1 MVDVIKDT
9 EKARAWLLKNR
20 DLVSDFDSR
29 YGEGSALAVLKGT
42 YQPPVT
48 TPDVKPESDEDGMF
62 KDVLKSIPAGITN
75 AVRETTQFVGDLM
88 EGASD
93 LVGDET
99 IIHRVDRDGV
109 GGLDLLP
116 MIGNKETYAKYLAE
130 NFEEGNRPA
139 NLQEIA
145 EVITPENVSMGLIP
159 NERSTMVGGFTEG
172 ITQFLAGMVGA
183 GKLTGLKPFKS
194 IGGGMATG
202 AIADA
207 VAFDPDTAN
216 LVRMLDEQFGI
227 SHEITTE
234 ILANDDENDWMNRLK
249 NAGTGTL
256 IGMPFDAAAIL
267 IRFAKVK
274 NKAQQELN
282 TNGEISKETLD
293 EAQGIEA
300 EAKELTKLEQEAA
313 AFQKANNKPEI
324 SAEEVFQPKPKLSLE
339 EEAAQFSKQNNPPD
353 INPDDAFK
361 APSKAPTAPKATAD
375 SPTSPEIPSAPVVAS
390 VDSVGT
396 TQPKLPKRPS
406 QIIQAKKFSDA
417 AVAARAAKTPLTP
430 ATLDDISSDAFNWSK
445 MDGPMDAVK
454 LMDEMDNVLE
464 KSGVKKRMGLDKPQ
478 TLKEVETKA
487 FEGLSEFV
495 DDPIAVRNNLQK
507 LELNSRNMAV
517 EVVKGK
523 MVLQSVTR
531 EIANVAE
538 QISNLKASGNVDTI
552 LERKL
557 LDLSDLH
564 MDLQASVKGVQ
575 TAGARA
581 TSAGRIRTAD
591 AVDDITLDRLEAFG
605 GSKKVQE
612 LALRLKATKGNNRGT
627 AEIIRQAGAR
637 KWMGIVNEVWLN
649 SILSGPRT
657 HLMNLGSNSI
667 NMFLRP
673 AQRMVGGAITGNPQ
687 QMEEG
692 FRQYVYMTSELFD
705 SLRYL
710 ASVSRYGKGSSLADA
725 VRSFKNED
733 GILDTA
739 SKFDF
744 NQSGASRTIGGMA
757 GKFVRGAGRFLQA
770 EDEFFKQVVFR
781 SRLKAKVMANS
792 SRLSD
797 AQLNDMGFL
806 SRDAYISE
814 TVDGAI
820 LNKQDLASRW
830 DAMVKLGRVSDDA
843 EAKDAFINTNLGTYN
858 HNSEMAKLA
867 LEEAREAT
875 FTTPLRKDTF
885 SRNVQDMINRFP
897 LLRQVVP
904 FIQTPTNI
912 LRVSFERVPA
922 LGVFAGRQLEMLRN
936 GTPDQKAMVWG
947 QQALGAGI
955 SVLAYT
961 YAMSG
966 KITGGGP
973 SFKDDLEKAKLWN
986 ASPDWQ
992 PYSVNIGTTEEPQ
1005 WIELKKLDPH
1015 GMLFGIIGD
1024 FAEMAE
1030 YTREAPDF
1038 ELENLFGMIS
1048 AAVANNVASK
1058 TYVMSMTE
1066 TMNLLSGHAK
1076 PWEWEA
1082 FFTNKAA
1089 SMVPYSGLMY
1099 QANQMQDDHMRD
1111 LRTLT
1116 DKIKSRIY
1124 GANDAAVKHDWLTGE
1139 AVDTPEYM
1147 LGFVRQKKVDSGE
1160 HQAADVYKELRNLN
1174 YAFSGP
1180 SRKVADIKIPPVVFQ
1195 RLNELIGTTR
1205 VNKRTLIQELDRQ
1218 IKSAGYKKASDAAAI
1233 SPVKPADDPRVI
1245 FLNKIIQG
1253 YKDIALNRLYSE
1265 YPELYKS
1272 VQMNAGITKAIR
1284 SGSEEARDLESQ
1296 KVKEF
1301 SITQ

>member
-1 MVDVIKDT
+1 MVDIVKDVQ
-9 EKARAWLLKNR
+9 KAQAWLRENTDKAALFEK
-20 DLVSDFDSR
+20 R
-29 YGEGSALAVLKGT
+29 YGEGSALAVLNGT
-42 YQPPVT
+42 YQAPA
-48 TPDVKPESDEDGMF
+48 TPDAPTESGADGMF
-62 KDVLKSIPAGITN
+62 EDVLKSIPAGITN

-88 EGASD
+88 EGASN

-99 IIHRVDRDGV
+99 MIHRVDRDGD
-109 GGLDLLP
+109 GKLDLLP
-116 MIGNKETYAKYLAE
+116 MIGNKETYAKYVAE
-130 NFEEGNRPA
+130 NFEEGDRPA

-227 SHEITTE
+227 SAEITTE

-256 IGMPFDAAAIL
+256 IGAPFDAVAIM

-293 EAQGIEA
+293 EAQALEEEVTKFSDLAGKPKGQMVEGKFVTDEGMVFDPSTGARDLQA
-300 EAKELTKLEQEAA
+300 EAKFKNST
-313 AFQKANNKPEI
+313 
-324 SAEEVFQPKPKLSLE
+324 
-339 EEAAQFSKQNNPPD
+339 SKVE
-353 INPDDAFK
+353 
-361 APSKAPTAPKATAD
+361 SSEAPTAPKASAD

-454 LMDEMDNVLE
+454 LMDEMDTVLE

-507 LELNSRNMAV
+507 LELDSRNMAV

-538 QISNLKASGNVDTI
+538 QISNLKASGNADTI

-591 AVDDITLDRLEAFG
+591 AVDDITLDRLATFG

-627 AEIIRQAGAR
+627 AQIIREAGAR
-637 KWMGIVNEVWLN
+637 KWMGVVNEVWLN
-649 SILSGPRT
+649 AILSGPRT

-667 NMFLRP
+667 NMLLRP
-673 AQRMVGGAITGNPQ
+673 AQRMVGGFVTGSPQ

-733 GILDTA
+733 GVLDTA

-806 SRDAYISE
+806 SRDAYTSE
-814 TVDGAI
+814 TIDGAI

-936 GTPDQKAMVWG
+936 GTPDQKAMVMG
-947 QQALGAGI
+947 QQVLGAGI

-973 SFKDDLEKAKLWN
+973 SFKDDIEKAKLWN

-1015 GMLFGIIGD
+1015 GMLFGIMGD
-1024 FAEMAE
+1024 YFEMAE

-1284 SGSEEARDLESQ
+1284 SGDEKARDLESQ

>member
-1 MVDVIKDT
+1 
-9 EKARAWLLKNR
+9 
-20 DLVSDFDSR
+20 
-29 YGEGSALAVLKGT
+29 
-42 YQPPVT
+42 
-48 TPDVKPESDEDGMF
+48 
-62 KDVLKSIPAGITN
+62 
-75 AVRETTQFVGDLM
+75 
-88 EGASD
+88 
-93 LVGDET
+93 
-99 IIHRVDRDGV
+99 
-109 GGLDLLP
+109 
-116 MIGNKETYAKYLAE
+116 
-130 NFEEGNRPA
+130 
-139 NLQEIA
+139 
-145 EVITPENVSMGLIP
+145 
-159 NERSTMVGGFTEG
+159 
-172 ITQFLAGMVGA
+172 
-183 GKLTGLKPFKS
+183 
-194 IGGGMATG
+194 
-202 AIADA
+202 
-207 VAFDPDTAN
+207 
-216 LVRMLDEQFGI
+216 
-227 SHEITTE
+227 
-234 ILANDDENDWMNRLK
+234 
-249 NAGTGTL
+249 
-256 IGMPFDAAAIL
+256 
-267 IRFAKVK
+267 
-274 NKAQQELN
+274 
-282 TNGEISKETLD
+282 
-293 EAQGIEA
+293 
-300 EAKELTKLEQEAA
+300 
-313 AFQKANNKPEI
+313 
-324 SAEEVFQPKPKLSLE
+324 
-339 EEAAQFSKQNNPPD
+339 
-353 INPDDAFK
+353 
-361 APSKAPTAPKATAD
+361 
-375 SPTSPEIPSAPVVAS
+375 
-390 VDSVGT
+390 
-396 TQPKLPKRPS
+396 
-406 QIIQAKKFSDA
+406 
-417 AVAARAAKTPLTP
+417 
-430 ATLDDISSDAFNWSK
+430 
-445 MDGPMDAVK
+445 
-454 LMDEMDNVLE
+454 
-464 KSGVKKRMGLDKPQ
+464 
-478 TLKEVETKA
+478 
-487 FEGLSEFV
+487 
-495 DDPIAVRNNLQK
+495 
-507 LELNSRNMAV
+507 
-517 EVVKGK
+517 
-523 MVLQSVTR
+523 
-531 EIANVAE
+531 
-538 QISNLKASGNVDTI
+538 
-552 LERKL
+552 
-557 LDLSDLH
+557 
-564 MDLQASVKGVQ
+564 
-575 TAGARA
+575 
-581 TSAGRIRTAD
+581 
-591 AVDDITLDRLEAFG
+591 
-605 GSKKVQE
+605 
-612 LALRLKATKGNNRGT
+612 
-627 AEIIRQAGAR
+627 
-637 KWMGIVNEVWLN
+637 
-649 SILSGPRT
+649 
-657 HLMNLGSNSI
+657 
-667 NMFLRP
+667 
-673 AQRMVGGAITGNPQ
+673 
-687 QMEEG
+687 
-692 FRQYVYMTSELFD
+692 
-705 SLRYL
+705 
-710 ASVSRYGKGSSLADA
+710 
-725 VRSFKNED
+725 
-733 GILDTA
+733 
-739 SKFDF
+739 
-744 NQSGASRTIGGMA
+744 MA

-814 TVDGAI
+814 TIDGAV

-936 GTPDQKAMVWG
+936 GTPDQKAMVMG
-947 QQALGAGI
+947 QQALGVAI
-955 SVLAYT
+955 SYQAYQF
-961 YAMSG
+961 AMAG

-973 SFKDDLEKAKLWN
+973 SFKDDIEKAKLWN

-992 PYSVNIGTTEEPQ
+992 PYSINIGTTEEPR

-1024 FAEMAE
+1024 VVEMTE

-1048 AAVANNVASK
+1048 AAVSNNVASK

-1066 TMNLLSGHAK
+1066 TMNLVSGHAK

-1272 VQMNAGITKAIR
+1272 VQMNAGITRAIR

>member
-1 MVDVIKDT
+1 MVDIVKDVQ
-9 EKARAWLLKNR
+9 KAQAWLRENTDKAALFEK
-20 DLVSDFDSR
+20 R
-29 YGEGSALAVLKGT
+29 YGEGSALAVLNGT
-42 YQPPVT
+42 YQAPA
-48 TPDVKPESDEDGMF
+48 TPNAPTESGADGMLE
-62 KDVLKSIPAGITN
+62 DVLKSIPAGITN

-88 EGASD
+88 EGASN

-99 IIHRVDRDGV
+99 MIHRVDRDGD
-109 GGLDLLP
+109 GELDFLP
-116 MIGNKETYAKYLAE
+116 TIGNKETYAKYVAE

-172 ITQFLAGMVGA
+172 ITQFLTGMVGA

-256 IGMPFDAAAIL
+256 IGAPFDAVAIM

-293 EAQGIEA
+293 EAQA
-300 EAKELTKLEQEAA
+300 
-313 AFQKANNKPEI
+313 
-324 SAEEVFQPKPKLSLE
+324 LE
-339 EEAAQFSKQNNPPD
+339 EEVTKFSDLAGKPKGQMVEGKFVTDDGMIFNTETGAREFELEADRANFREYGVDSTFD
-353 INPDDAFK
+353 IK
-361 APSKAPTAPKATAD
+361 SKKAPTAPKATAD

-417 AVAARAAKTPLTP
+417 AVAARAAKAPLTP

-507 LELNSRNMAV
+507 LELDSRNMAV

-538 QISNLKASGNVDTI
+538 QISNLKDIGSTDTI

-591 AVDDITLDRLEAFG
+591 AVDDITLDRLTAIG
-605 GSKKVQE
+605 GSKKVQQ

-627 AEIIRQAGAR
+627 SELIREASKANR
-637 KWMGIVNEVWLN
+637 YVNMGNEVWLN
-649 SILSGPRT
+649 AILSGPRT
-657 HLMNLGSNSI
+657 HVMNIGSNTI

-673 AQRMVGGAITGNPQ
+673 AQRMVGGALTGSPQ

-705 SLRYL
+705 SVMYL

-733 GILDTA
+733 GVLDTA

-744 NQSGASRTIGGMA
+744 NQSGASRAIGGMA
-757 GKFVRGAGRFLQA
+757 GKFIRGAGRFLQA
-770 EDEFFKQVVFR
+770 EDEFFKQIIFR
-781 SRLKAKVMANS
+781 SRLKAKVMSNS

-814 TVDGAI
+814 TINNAI
-820 LNKQDLASRW
+820 LKKQDLASRW

-867 LEEAREAT
+867 LEEAREGT
-875 FTTPLRKDTF
+875 FTTPLRKETF

-897 LLRQVVP
+897 LLRQIVP

-922 LGVFAGRQLEMLRN
+922 LGLFAGRQLEMLRN
-936 GTPDQKAMVWG
+936 GTPDQKAMVMG
-947 QQALGAGI
+947 QQALGVAI
-955 SVLAYT
+955 TYQAYQF
-961 YAMSG
+961 AMSG

-973 SFKDDLEKAKLWN
+973 SFMSEPDKAKLWN

-1024 FAEMAE
+1024 AVEMAE

-1038 ELENLFGMIS
+1038 ELTNFLGMIS
-1048 AAVANNVASK
+1048 AAVTNNVASK

-1066 TMNLLSGHAK
+1066 TMHLLSGNAK
-1076 PWEWEA
+1076 PWEFEK
-1082 FFTNKAA
+1082 FLTNKAA

-1111 LRTLT
+1111 LRTLA

-1272 VQMNAGITKAIR
+1272 VQMNAGITRAIR
-1284 SGSEEARDLESQ
+1284 SGDEEARDLESQ

>member
-1 MVDVIKDT
+1 MVDIVKDVQ
-9 EKARAWLLKNR
+9 KAQAWLRENTDKAAQ
-20 DLVSDFDSR
+20 FEKR
-29 YGEGSALAVLKGT
+29 YGEGSALAVLNGT
-42 YQPPVT
+42 YQAPA
-48 TPDVKPESDEDGMF
+48 TPDAPTESDADGML

-88 EGASD
+88 EGASN

-99 IIHRVDRDGV
+99 MIHRVDRDGD
-109 GGLDLLP
+109 GKLDFLP
-116 MIGNKETYAKYLAE
+116 TIGNKETYAKYVAE
-130 NFEEGNRPA
+130 NFEEGDRPA

-227 SHEITTE
+227 SAEITTE

-256 IGMPFDAAAIL
+256 IGAPFDAVAIM

-293 EAQGIEA
+293 EAQALEEEVTKFSDLAGKPKGQMVEGKFVTDEGMVFDPSTGARDLQA
-300 EAKELTKLEQEAA
+300 EAKFKNST
-313 AFQKANNKPEI
+313 
-324 SAEEVFQPKPKLSLE
+324 
-339 EEAAQFSKQNNPPD
+339 SKVE
-353 INPDDAFK
+353 
-361 APSKAPTAPKATAD
+361 SSEAPTAPKASAD
-375 SPTSPEIPSAPVVAS
+375 SPTSPEIPSAPVAVS

-406 QIIQAKKFSDA
+406 EIIQAKKFSDA
-417 AVAARAAKTPLTP
+417 AVAARAAKAPLTP

-507 LELNSRNMAV
+507 LELDSRNMAV

-538 QISNLKASGNVDTI
+538 QISNLKDSGNVDTI

-591 AVDDITLDRLEAFG
+591 AVDDITLDRLTAFG

-627 AEIIRQAGAR
+627 AQIIREAGAR

-673 AQRMVGGAITGNPQ
+673 AQRVVGGVLTGSPQ

-692 FRQYVYMTSELFD
+692 FRQYVHMTSELFD

-733 GILDTA
+733 GVLDTA

-781 SRLKAKVMANS
+781 SRLKAKVMANA

-814 TVDGAI
+814 TIDGAI

-885 SRNVQDMINRFP
+885 SRNVQDMVNRFP
-897 LLRQVVP
+897 LLRQVIP

-936 GTPDQKAMVWG
+936 GTPDQKAMVMG

-955 SVLAYT
+955 SVLAYS
-961 YAMSG
+961 YAMAG

-973 SFKDDLEKAKLWN
+973 SFKDDLEKAKFWN

-1024 FAEMAE
+1024 VVEMAE

-1048 AAVANNVASK
+1048 AAVSNNVASK

-1099 QANQMQDDHMRD
+1099 QANQIQDDHMRD

-1124 GANDAAVKHDWLTGE
+1124 GANDAAVKHDWMTGE

-1147 LGFVRQKKVDSGE
+1147 LGFIRQKKVDSGE

-1180 SRKVADIKIPPVVFQ
+1180 SRKVANIKIPPVVFQ

-1272 VQMNAGITKAIR
+1272 VQMNAGITRAIR
-1284 SGSEEARDLESQ
+1284 SGDEKARDLESQ

>member
-1 MVDVIKDT
+1 MVDIVKDVQ
-9 EKARAWLLKNR
+9 KAQAWLRENTDKAALFEK
-20 DLVSDFDSR
+20 R
-29 YGEGSALAVLKGT
+29 YGEGSALAVLNGT
-42 YQPPVT
+42 YQAPAA
-48 TPDVKPESDEDGMF
+48 PDAPTESGADGMF
-62 KDVLKSIPAGITN
+62 EDVLKSIPAGITN

-88 EGASD
+88 EGASN

-99 IIHRVDRDGV
+99 MIHRVDRDGD
-109 GGLDLLP
+109 GKLDLLP
-116 MIGNKETYAKYLAE
+116 MIGNKETYAKYVAE

-159 NERSTMVGGFTEG
+159 NERSTVVGGFTEG
-172 ITQFLAGMVGA
+172 ITQFLTGMVGA

-227 SHEITTE
+227 SSEITTE

-256 IGMPFDAAAIL
+256 IGAPFDAVAIM

-293 EAQGIEA
+293 EAQALEEEVTKFSDLAGKPKGQMVEGKFVTDEGMVFDPSTGARDLQA
-300 EAKELTKLEQEAA
+300 EAKFKNST
-313 AFQKANNKPEI
+313 
-324 SAEEVFQPKPKLSLE
+324 
-339 EEAAQFSKQNNPPD
+339 SKVE
-353 INPDDAFK
+353 
-361 APSKAPTAPKATAD
+361 SSEAPTAPKASAD
-375 SPTSPEIPSAPVVAS
+375 SPTSPEIPSAPVAVS
-390 VDSVGT
+390 VDSVGA

-495 DDPIAVRNNLQK
+495 DNPIAVRNNLQK

-538 QISNLKASGNVDTI
+538 QIANLKANGNVDTI

-627 AEIIRQAGAR
+627 AQIIREAGAR
-637 KWMGIVNEVWLN
+637 KWMGVVNEVWLN
-649 SILSGPRT
+649 AILSGPRT

-673 AQRMVGGAITGNPQ
+673 AQRMVGGALTGNPQ

-692 FRQYVYMTSELFD
+692 FKQYVYMTSELFD

-733 GILDTA
+733 GVLDTA

-781 SRLKAKVMANS
+781 SRLKAKVMANA

-797 AQLNDMGFL
+797 AQLTDMGFL

-814 TVDGAI
+814 TVDGAV

-885 SRNVQDMINRFP
+885 SRSVQDMINRFP
-897 LLRQVVP
+897 LLRQVIP

-922 LGVFAGRQLEMLRN
+922 LGLFAGRQLEMLRN
-936 GTPDQKAMVWG
+936 GTPDQKAMVMG
-947 QQALGAGI
+947 QQALGVAI
-955 SVLAYT
+955 SYQAYQF
-961 YAMSG
+961 AMSG

-973 SFKDDLEKAKLWN
+973 SFKDDIEKAKLWN

-1024 FAEMAE
+1024 VVEMAE
-1030 YTREAPDF
+1030 YTRESPDF

-1048 AAVANNVASK
+1048 AAVTNNVASK

-1099 QANQMQDDHMRD
+1099 QANQIQDDHMRD

-1147 LGFVRQKKVDSGE
+1147 LGFVRQKKVDNGE

-1284 SGSEEARDLESQ
+1284 SGSEEARDLESK

>member
-1 MVDVIKDT
+1 MVDIVKDVQ
-9 EKARAWLLKNR
+9 KAQAWLRENTDKAALFEK
-20 DLVSDFDSR
+20 R
-29 YGEGSALAVLKGT
+29 YGEGSALAVLNGT
-42 YQPPVT
+42 YQAPAA
-48 TPDVKPESDEDGMF
+48 PDAPTESGADGMLE
-62 KDVLKSIPAGITN
+62 DVLKSIPAGITN

-88 EGASD
+88 EGASN

-99 IIHRVDRDGV
+99 MIHRVDRDGD
-109 GGLDLLP
+109 GKLDLLP
-116 MIGNKETYAKYLAE
+116 MIGNKETYAKYVAE

-139 NLQEIA
+139 TLQEIA

-159 NERSTMVGGFTEG
+159 NERSTVVGGFTEG

-227 SHEITTE
+227 SAEITTE

-274 NKAQQELN
+274 IKAQQELN

-293 EAQGIEA
+293 EAQA
-300 EAKELTKLEQEAA
+300 
-313 AFQKANNKPEI
+313 
-324 SAEEVFQPKPKLSLE
+324 LE
-339 EEAAQFSKQNNPPD
+339 EEVTKFSDLAGKPKGQMVEGKFVTDDGMIFNTETGAREFKLEADRANFREYGVDSTFD
-353 INPDDAFK
+353 IK
-361 APSKAPTAPKATAD
+361 SKKTPTAPKASAD
-375 SPTSPEIPSAPVVAS
+375 SPTSPEIPSAPVAAS

-538 QISNLKASGNVDTI
+538 QIANLKASGNVDTI

-591 AVDDITLDRLEAFG
+591 AVDDITLDRLTAFG

-627 AEIIRQAGAR
+627 AQIIREAGAR
-637 KWMGIVNEVWLN
+637 KWMGVVNEVWLN

-673 AQRMVGGAITGNPQ
+673 AQRMVGGAITGSPQ

-733 GILDTA
+733 GVLDTA

-781 SRLKAKVMANS
+781 SRLKAKVMANA

-797 AQLNDMGFL
+797 AQLSDMGFL

-814 TVDGAI
+814 TIDGAV

-875 FTTPLRKDTF
+875 FTTPLRKGTF
-885 SRNVQDMINRFP
+885 SRSVQDMINRFP
-897 LLRQVVP
+897 ILRQVIP

-922 LGVFAGRQLEMLRN
+922 LGLFAGRQLEMLRN
-936 GTPDQKAMVWG
+936 GTPDQKAMVMG
-947 QQALGAGI
+947 QQALGVAI
-955 SVLAYT
+955 SYQAYQF
-961 YAMSG
+961 AMAG

-1024 FAEMAE
+1024 VVEMSE

-1048 AAVANNVASK
+1048 AAVTNNVASK

-1099 QANQMQDDHMRD
+1099 QANQIQDDHMRD